1 MSLLRATDINTA
13 LWKNDLVSFLQSF
26 LHYLKILQPRR
37 GWNQISPNAIWEDRS
52 QKAGLEIL
60 GTPISEPSCS
70 DC

>member
-13 LWKNDLVSFLQSF
+13 LWKNDLVSF